1 MCYPCSQ
8 CGCCGKPQVE
18 VDVLCMKCGSR
29 LPEGSLACP
38 SCGFAAPLPPGTKS
52 VVAAGFAFAD
62 AAEAEKSGEGDEAKR
77 SEPSGGQGRGAQ
89 GEAIGDSEGDG
100 NDLLWFA
107 ASLLSGGA

>member
-1 MCYPCSQ
+1 MAYCNE
-8 CGCCGKPQVE
+8 CGAYIPDGRT
-18 VDVLCMKCGSR
+18 KC
-29 LPEGSLACP
+29 LAC
-38 SCGFAAPLPPGTKS
+38 GY
-52 VVAAGFAFAD
+52 D